1 VVRQNVF
8 RKDRIVLALAAAGAT
23 LTGGIVSY
31 SIAVASPAVPEARS
45 EMAVEGRPIDCNFPT
60 PDLDWYLQRGDR
72 MLSNEML
79 PNTVSFRSS
88 GSGLHPAGDPCEDD
102 GDGGGGGGGGG
113 SSCLSDFGF
122 DPTDYWVVLEKLTT
136 NDYTAVDVFAATD
149 GSLTAL
155 SGTDIG
161 TTTGCTVSYEWA
173 FVETGEPVSGL
184 LGFWGATGVGASSPL
199 LEISGMS
206 ADGMNWAQLYGL
218 YICDDLLG
226 LKVTDGTNDYFI
238 TAPPCGVYNLS
249 SLAYTL
255 GAGFKFEYQDP
266 WSRDEVIDQNPDDLA
281 TGGGSF
287 VSFAAVATV
296 KLNSPLTITFYKTGF
311 YTLKTG
317 SDVTVNCDEVSLS
330 EVFNSQSQAA
340 NTTWS
345 EPSPSTDRFY
355 CVTEELP

>member
-1 VVRQNVF
+1 MIRNGVSGRRTAV
-8 RKDRIVLALAAAGAT
+8 VLAVAGAS

-31 SIAVASPAVPEARS
+31 SIAVAAPSVSPEVLNAVAPEGGGVPCEIS
-45 EMAVEGRPIDCNFPT
+45 G
-60 PDLDWYLQRGDR
+60 PDLDWYRQRGDQ
-72 MLSNEML
+72 MQPSEML
-79 PNTVSFRSS
+79 PDTVSFENVGATLQFASTKPT
-88 GSGLHPAGDPCEDD
+88 GLNPC
-102 GDGGGGGGGGG
+102 DGGGDNGGGP
-113 SSCLSDFGF
+113 SCLSTFGF

-173 FVETGEPVSGL
+173 FVETGEPVSAL
-184 LGFWGATGVGASSPL
+184 LSFWGASGTGASSPL

-249 SLAYTL
+249 SLAYSA

-266 WSRDEVIDQNPDDLA
+266 WSRAEVIDQNPDDLA
-281 TGGGSF
+281 TGVGF

-296 KLNSPLTITFYKTGF
+296 KLNSPLTITFYETGF
-311 YTLKTG
+311 YTLETG
-317 SDVTVNCDEVSLS
+317 SDVTVNCDEASLS
-330 EVFNSQSQAA
+330 VVFDTQSQAA
-340 NTTWS
+340 NSTWP
-345 EPSPSTDRFY
+345 EPTPSTDRFY